1 MGGNAVD
8 EKEEILEFDGADLLG
23 GWRYL
28 HLWVG
33 GGLLEVLFSGRR
45 VLFSKA
51 SDLFSV
57 EEIYELNL
65 VIYFPL

>member
-45 VLFSKA
+45 VLFS
-51 SDLFSV
+51 
-57 EEIYELNL
+57 
-65 VIYFPL
+65 